1 MLKNVICSA
10 CGACCDDIQIDFNE
24 TGMIVGNACKLGNAR
39 FQEIVCDRR
48 IREALIQKEGVLK
61 KAHWNDA
68 LQMSCQ
74 ILSSAKRPLI
84 FIGSDITCEAMKAG
98 LLLGESLGGVVDGIA
113 SVGDGLTVMGVQ
125 EAGGIGAT
133 AGQSKIRSDLAV
145 YWGADPMESMP
156 RHMSRY
162 AIYPRGYW
170 TSRGRLD
177 RKIITI
183 NSCMSGL
190 SNISDLNIQLK
201 ANSDFEFLSAM
212 LALLHGKDPHPSAEE
227 VTGLRVSQMKELLE
241 MLKGCNFGV
250 IYLGSGFASSFGKYR
265 NVELAINLVKELNG
279 FTKFVLNSLRSH
291 CNTGGFNQI
300 ASSLYGYP
308 FGLDFS
314 RSYPRYN
321 PGEFTAVDLL
331 RERDVDAALLIS
343 SGLDCYLPMDCM
355 EYLAEIPVISIDA
368 FYSPITLIS
377 DVVLPGVVD
386 GIECEGTLYRF
397 DDVPLYSKCIT
408 CSPFDFTESS
418 EHTIMQIMKRLT
430 EII

>member
-48 IREALIQKEGVLK
+48 IREASMRIDGELK
-61 KAHWNDA
+61 KAHWNEA
-68 LQMSCQ
+68 LQKSCE
-74 ILSSAKRPLI
+74 ILSSARRPLV
-84 FIGSDITCEAMKAG
+84 FMGSDITCETMKAG
-98 LLLGESLGGVVDGIA
+98 LLLGESLGGVVDCIT

-133 AGQSKIRSDLAV
+133 AGQSKIRSDLAI

-170 TSRGRLD
+170 TARGRLD

-183 NSCMSGL
+183 SCCRSKL
-190 SNISDLNIQLK
+190 SNISDWNIQLK
-201 ANSDFEFLSAM
+201 ENADFELLSA
-212 LALLHGKDPHPSAEE
+212 LLSLLHGKDPHPSAEE
-227 VTGLRVSQMKELLE
+227 ITGLCLSQMRELLKI
-241 MLKGCNFGV
+241 MKKCNFGV
-250 IYLGSGFASSFGKYR
+250 IYLGSGFASSCCKYR

-291 CNTGGFNQI
+291 CNTGGFSQV

-314 RSYPRYN
+314 RCYPRYN
-321 PGEFTAVDLL
+321 PGEYTAVDLL
-331 RERDVDAALLIS
+331 RERDIDAALLIS
-343 SGLDCYLPMDCM
+343 SGLDSHLPMDCM
-355 EYLAEIPVISIDA
+355 KYLAEIPTISIDA
-368 FYSPITLIS
+368 FHSPMTLIS

-386 GIECEGTLYRF
+386 AIECEGTLYRY
-397 DDVPLYSKCIT
+397 DDVPLYSECIT
-408 CSPFDFTESS
+408 CSPFEFTESN
-418 EHTIMQIMKRLT
+418 EHTIMQILEKMS
-430 EII
+430 